1 MLRIQLGLLVH
12 CSASSMI
19 EVAVCFGASAAAVA
33 VAAAAEAS
41 VVVTYWSW
49 NLASTCYQRQQVRT
63 QSPCCSASL
72 SEMME

>member
-1 MLRIQLGLLVH
+1 MLQIQLDLLVH
-12 CSASSMI
+12 CSASSMS
-19 EVAVCFGASAAAVA
+19 EVAVCFGAYVVVA

-49 NLASTCYQRQQVRT
+49 NLASTCYRRQQVRT
-63 QSPCCSASL
+63 QSQCCLASS